1 MVSEADKD
9 QMGLYEGL
17 DTKVIA
23 GLIHAMNMAAS
34 KLASYPPGHPFI
46 VESFQ
51 KVEDILKGIFEH
63 RGQLS
68 FGIAKDSVMVGLTVM
83 DRKNPIFQRFA
94 KTFFEHG
101 IVGLTLLKG
110 LTSKE
115 LTDFDIIITQK
126 RNDIYRQ
133 GGINALVSKAG
144 IRHIKVKL
152 IDYGLFQ
159 AQEGPDDDE
168 NREDLRSLLF
178 WENFIKGLFE
188 GTLDPD
194 GSSGKNWYDLDPKD
208 MAALLNNLY
217 LNQESTAIGG
227 LDAMLVS
234 SLQKCGLDQ
243 LADNDESREK
253 LFAFISSLNDDLRRC
268 FLDRFLNALPD
279 KDDVAAAILSGLPEE
294 VILDAL
300 AQQTDQKLYVPP
312 NIVKILHKLRKTPD
326 SKIGEEVE
334 VLFGTHSREELAEK
348 MTVIFKEDEDDRFVP
363 LDYQK
368 ILQDVIVAEDLS
380 AHELSEVHQLG
391 QTLTEHNINVSLTP
405 IILNLIMSY
414 ESGQEPDSLKQAL
427 RSQCLLLAQSGDFHI
442 FLNVLEVISKK
453 AGVYPEREHAQPK
466 GLMEIFIEGDFTKRV
481 LTAAAQWGKE
491 KQFYVKRIIQ
501 LIGPSCIEPLLDRL
515 TEEESKTLRLFYLDL
530 LKDFGGAVKDHVI
543 RRLNDKR
550 WYVVRN
556 LLVILNQLSDPSV
569 LSSISGLLG
578 HPDARVR
585 HEALRT
591 FLSFGDPRADDILL
605 REMDSGDLD
614 RSLKA
619 ISLAGMTHNKKVFE
633 KVVGFLRKKGLSK
646 TDVELKRASIHI
658 LAEIGN
664 PSVLPIL
671 QKILRSFSLFS
682 RQKLML
688 LKGEIITSLTGYPAD
703 DVFPILQ
710 KIARSRSGD
719 LAAKAG
725 AAIRTLRADKT

>member
-9 QMGLYEGL
+9 QTGLYEGL
-17 DTKVIA
+17 DTKVIS
-23 GLIHAMNMAAS
+23 GLINAMNLAAS
-34 KLASYPPGHPFI
+34 KLASYPSGHPFI

-51 KVEDILKGIFEH
+51 KVEDILKGVFERH
-63 RGQLS
+63 GQLS
-68 FGIAKDSVMVGLTVM
+68 FGIAKDSVMIGLTVM
-83 DRKNPIFQRFA
+83 DKKNPIFQRFA

-101 IVGLTLLKG
+101 IVGLTLLRG

-115 LTDFDIIITQK
+115 LIDFDVIITQK

-144 IRHIKVKL
+144 IRHIKLKL
-152 IDYGLFQ
+152 IDYALFQ
-159 AQEGPDDDE
+159 AQESSDDKE
-168 NREDLRSLLF
+168 SREDLRSLLF

-194 GSSGKNWYDLDPKD
+194 GSSGKNWYDLNPKD
-208 MAALLNNLY
+208 IAAMLNNLH
-217 LNQESTAIGG
+217 LSHESTAIGG
-227 LDAMLVS
+227 LDAILVS

-253 LFAFISSLNDDLRRC
+253 LFTFISSLNDDLRRC
-268 FLDRFLNALPD
+268 FLDKFLNAIPD
-279 KDDVAAAILSGLPEE
+279 KEDIATAILSGLPEE

-300 AQQTDQKLYVPP
+300 AQQTDKKLYVPP
-312 NIVKILHKLRKTPD
+312 NIVKILHKLKKTPD

-334 VLFGTHSREELAEK
+334 GLLGMHSREELAEK

-380 AHELSEVHQLG
+380 AHELTEVHQLG

-405 IILNLIMSY
+405 IILNLVISY
-414 ESGQEPDSLKQAL
+414 ENGQEPDSLKQTL
-427 RSQCLLLAQSGDFHI
+427 RNQCLLLAQSGDFHI
-442 FLNVLEVISKK
+442 FLNVLEAISKK
-453 AGVYPEREHAQPK
+453 TGVYPEKTQAQPR
-466 GLMEIFIEGDFTKRV
+466 GLMETFSDGDFAKSV

-501 LIGPSCIEPLLDRL
+501 LIGPSFIEPLLDRL

-530 LKDFGGAVKDHVI
+530 LKDFGGAVKDPVI

-550 WYVVRN
+550 WYVIRN
-556 LLVILNQLSDPSV
+556 LLVILSQLNDPSV
-569 LSSISGLLG
+569 LSSIYGLFS

-585 HEALRT
+585 YEVLRT
-591 FLSFGDPRADDILL
+591 FLSFRDPRADDILL
-605 REMDSGDLD
+605 KEMNSGDLD

-619 ISLAGMTHNKKVFE
+619 ISLAGMTQNKKVFGRL
-633 KVVGFLRKKGLSK
+633 VGFVRKGGLGK
-646 TDVELKRASIHI
+646 TDVELKKASIHT
-658 LAEIGN
+658 LAEIGD
-664 PSVLPIL
+664 PSVLPVL
-671 QKILRSFSLFS
+671 QKLLRSFSLFS

-688 LKGEIITSLTGYPAD
+688 LKGEIITSLTGYPED

-710 KIARSRSGD
+710 KLARSRSGD
-719 LAAKAG
+719 LAVKAG
-725 AAIRTLRADKT
+725 TAIKTLKANKP